1 MWRRTVSGEPAVAL
15 QAVRDLPEALQAFRA
30 SLAATALD
38 DREGFR
44 RAILQ
49 GQALLGV
56 SQAELASWFQLS
68 RATVNRWSTGDSA
81 PYPGLRKV
89 VFERLAR
96 RAAEQQKRLQR
107 QSNGPGGR
115 VVRLA
120 RRIGGLAQP
129 ATAALAG
136 GHDGRQAPPSE
147 AGGELAVGTHLAKAR
162 EDEAA

>member
-1 MWRRTVSGEPAVAL
+1 MSRHDGEAPEAL
-15 QAVRDLPEALQAFRA
+15 QVVRDLPQALQALRD
-30 SLAATALD
+30 SLATAALD
-38 DREGFR
+38 DRESFR

-56 SQAELASWFQLS
+56 SQAELASWFRLS
-68 RATVNRWSTGDSA
+68 RATVNRWSTGGSA

-107 QSNGPGGR
+107 QSTCTAGGSVVKLERQRSGR
-115 VVRLA
+115 VR
-120 RRIGGLAQP
+120 
-129 ATAALAG
+129 TSAAVPRG
-136 GHDGRQAPPSE
+136 DHGGRQAPPAM
-147 AGGELAVGTHLAKAR
+147 AGDVPVAATHPVKAR